1 MGFSTEAIFMQPK
14 IAEEEELELL
24 YKLGLTN
31 LSYAGKVD
39 FEETMTAARRSGVYI
54 GHCGDSTYIVF
65 TGILLLYIGIVI
77 EDLNP
82 WEKALSKIYPDK
94 LFLSI
99 LNFEVVNGY
108 SYHLFK
114 SGISIR
120 KKDGSHP
127 DVYRDYGEE
136 LDLEK
141 EYYEKKEII
150 DGREIYFT
158 KPWNENQTELDQWTH
173 DQIGGSIAFYLT
185 KMMAGVEYGQDPMF
199 EATVNKYVP
208 TDNITIDHSHWDI
221 HKILFQKFPELIP
234 REVRSLGVL
243 GPQRKGEA
251 FTHQIS
257 NHSEAHFT
265 IPKFDPHPSH
275 IKYPEHFHPVEAP
288 VSTIVSVE
296 LDASPKDVWQTIIDV
311 QHWSEWHPA
320 TQKIWVEGNG
330 SIRLKPSA
338 KFHWHTLGMYLEG
351 KILEFDRR
359 GRITWKT
366 KCGGVQSFH
375 AWEWVAT
382 ETGVKITL
390 TNTQRGWL
398 ARLAYWLNPKRME
411 NYHLNL
417 LECLQ
422 KRLS

>member
-24 YKLGLTN
+24 YQLGLTN
-31 LSYAGKVD
+31 LSYVGKVD
-39 FEETMTAARRSGVYI
+39 FEETMTAAHRSGVYI

-65 TGILLLYIGIVI
+65 TGILLGYIGIVI
-77 EDLNP
+77 NDLNP

-99 LNFEVVNGY
+99 LNFEGTCSY

-114 SGISIR
+114 SGTTIR
-120 KKDGSHP
+120 KKDGT
-127 DVYRDYGEE
+127 DREVYIDFGEE
-136 LDLEK
+136 LELER

-150 DGREIYFT
+150 DLLEAYKYTR
-158 KPWNENQTELDQWTH
+158 DQF
-173 DQIGGSIAFYLT
+173 GGDLAFYLT
-185 KMMAGVEYGQDPMF
+185 KMIAGVEYGQDPMF
-199 EATVNKYVP
+199 ETTVNKYVP
-208 TDNITIDHSHWDI
+208 IDNIKIDFWVLDRF
-221 HKILFQKFPELIP
+221 LLQKFPELIT
-234 REVRSLGVL
+234 REVRGLGLLKPRPVPDRTMEVFK
-243 GPQRKGEA
+243 PQSS
-251 FTHQIS
+251 FI
-257 NHSEAHFT
+257 
-265 IPKFDPHPSH
+265 IPKVDSHPSH

-296 LDASPKDVWQTIIDV
+296 LDVSPKDVWQTIIDV

-338 KFHWHTLGMYLEG
+338 KFHWHTLGMYLKG

-366 KCGGVQSFH
+366 KCGGIQSFH

-398 ARLAYWLNPKRME
+398 ARLAHWLNPKRME